1 MNFTFH
7 PEARVE
13 FIEAIAY
20 YESCREGLGL
30 RFSREVHATINRIT
44 LRPTAWPQ
52 ISDNTRRCLTRRFPF
67 GLIYEVRQ
75 TDILIIAISHLNREP
90 EYWEKRVG

>member
-7 PEARVE
+7 PEARIE

-20 YESCREGLGL
+20 YERCREGLGL

-44 LRPTAWPQ
+44 IRPVAWPQ
-52 ISDNTRRCLTRRFPF
+52 ISHNTRRCLTRRFPY
-67 GLIYEVRQ
+67 GVIYEVQ
-75 TDILIIAISHLNREP
+75 ENEILIIAITHLNREP
-90 EYWEKRVG
+90 GYWKNRTT